1 MNFPDHY
8 VREATRVAVEAVND
22 ATLSTPTAAIAGRRG
37 LSPLLGFKTGDAFA
51 SALFISA
58 APDRMAVYDS
68 RAQAGLMKLEPLYS
82 EDKELKHTIE
92 TQRSEI
98 RSLRGERSR
107 WLGGQ
112 VEQLAGPSQELIALQ
127 DALNY
132 SLVERDKLQN
142 LASDHSRRAD
152 QLDRTLNAA
161 RQAYKEVFAAKQ
173 HSFDNVVSIDGTD
186 KKS

>member
-1 MNFPDHY
+1 MYQIMNFPDHY

-37 LSPLLGFKTGDAFA
+37 ISPLLGFKTGDAFA

-98 RSLRGERSR
+98 RWVCSR
-107 WLGGQ
+107 F
-112 VEQLAGPSQELIALQ
+112 S
-127 DALNY
+127 
-132 SLVERDKLQN
+132 
-142 LASDHSRRAD
+142 
-152 QLDRTLNAA
+152 
-161 RQAYKEVFAAKQ
+161 
-173 HSFDNVVSIDGTD
+173 
-186 KKS
+186 